1 MRKVSRLGITG
12 ITLRSEV
19 AVLLRIKARQTDMGL
34 NEFLLMILMGQP
46 QYSAATMKTGFKTG
60 FFQKWPQI
68 LGGPN

>member
-46 QYSAATMKTGFKTG
+46 Q
-60 FFQKWPQI
+60 
-68 LGGPN
+68 